1 MRPTQDARRTAIAVA
16 GLVVFVVLGAALAG
30 PWHLSTRYGRLPVLD
45 ITPPP
50 LPTSDV
56 TQAPL
61 GNGESHQISIPSWVF
76 VVILVVVLSIVA
88 LFAVP
93 MVKRWL
99 TGRGPK
105 ERDDDV
111 DAGTPAGFEAYPA
124 TPALQEGVAQAARL
138 LEDPDV
144 PPGDAVIAAW
154 VALED
159 AAARS
164 GVVRDRAQTASEFT
178 VAVLGATL
186 ADPAAT
192 RWLLGRYLDARY
204 SEHVLTAADVQGA
217 RDALATLA
225 EGVAHLR
232 HAPTGVD
239 EDVRADAGAADEGGA
254 RA

>member
-1 MRPTQDARRTAIAVA
+1 VRPTQDARRTAIAVA

-30 PWHLSTRYGRLPVLD
+30 PWHVSTRDGRIPRID
-45 ITPPP
+45 YTPPP
-50 LPTSDV
+50 LPSNDATS
-56 TQAPL
+56 APL
-61 GNGESHQISIPSWVF
+61 GEGGPNHLSIPGWVF
-76 VVILVVVLSIVA
+76 VVVLVVVLAVVA
-88 LFAVP
+88 WFVVP

-105 ERDDDV
+105 ERDDVV

-124 TPALQEGVAQAARL
+124 TPALQEGVAQATRL

-144 PPGDAVIAAW
+144 APGDAVIAAW

-178 VAVLGATL
+178 VEVLGATL

-204 SEHVLTAADVQGA
+204 SEHVLTADDVQGA
-217 RDALATLA
+217 RDALAALA

-232 HAPTGVD
+232 HATAP
-239 EDVRADAGAADEGGA
+239 ADEGGVDA
-254 RA
+254 